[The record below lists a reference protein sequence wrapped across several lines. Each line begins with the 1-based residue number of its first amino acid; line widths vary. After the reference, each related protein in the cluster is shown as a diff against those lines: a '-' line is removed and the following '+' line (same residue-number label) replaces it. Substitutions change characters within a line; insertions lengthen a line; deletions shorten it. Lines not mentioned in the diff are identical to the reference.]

1 MRKRQAISG
10 RRTALSGGVYLIQ
23 DGDQL
28 VEMSERPYDSEA
40 LLQELIERY
49 PNLLAVEQA
58 SSLRKTAR
66 QWLIV
71 KRTGSILLDDVGAT
85 EWSLNHLFL
94 DRQAIPTLV
103 DVKRDKDQRPCRE
116 IVGQMLDY
124 AANAVVYWPVE
135 SVLAQFEVNCRRYN
149 RDPEQILEEFL
160 GPEADEEPFWQQ
172 VKTNLQAGKIRLIF
186 VADQISAEMQRVV
199 EFLNKQVDPAEVLAV
214 EVKQY
219 ISQDKGLRTLVSR
232 VIGQTAEAQ
241 QRKASTARE
250 RRQWDEA
257 SFLLEYEVRYGEDDA
272 AIAKAIYDWT
282 KQHNHLQVQWATG
295 DTYGGFA
302 ARLTSPKHP
311 AELFFVGI
319 DGTLQISSD
328 VYAALPPFDRES
340 EWYEL
345 RNRLSSIGLALPIDP
360 SERRLPNFQLST
372 LPNTEAIEPVLST
385 FEWILSKIDL
395 Y

>member
-1 MRKRQAISG
+1 M
-10 RRTALSGGVYLIQ
+10 SGGVYLIQ

-49 PNLLAVEQA
+49 PNLLAVDETTSQ
-58 SSLRKTAR
+58 RRTTR

-71 KRTGSILLDDVGAT
+71 KRTGSVPLDDVGAT

-94 DRQAIPTLV
+94 DKQAIPTLV
-103 DVKRDKDQRPCRE
+103 DVKRDSDQRQRRE

-124 AANAVVYWPVE
+124 AANAVIYWPVE
-135 SVLAQFEVNCRRYN
+135 SVLAQFEANCRRYN
-149 RDPEQILEEFL
+149 RDPEQVLEEFL
-160 GPEADEEPFWQQ
+160 GVGADEEQFWQQ

-186 VADQISAEMQRVV
+186 VADRIPSEMQRVV

-219 ISQDKGLRTLVSR
+219 ISQGEGLKTLVSK

-250 RRQWDEA
+250 RRQWDES
-257 SFLLEYEVRYGEDDA
+257 SFLLEYEARYGEDEA
-272 AIAKAIYDWT
+272 AMVKEIHDWIGS
-282 KQHNHLQVQWATG
+282 HSSLQLQWATG

-302 ARLTSPKHP
+302 ARLALPRQP
-311 AELFFVGI
+311 AELFFLGI

-328 VYAALPPFDRES
+328 VYSVLPPFTLEP

-345 RNRLSSIGLALPIDP
+345 RNRLSSIGLSLPIDP
-360 SERRLPNFQLST
+360 NERRLPNFQLST
-372 LPNTEAIEPVLST
+372 LPDAHAIEPVLST
-385 FEWILSKIDL
+385 FDWVVSKINA
-395 Y
+395 

>member
-1 MRKRQAISG
+1 M
-10 RRTALSGGVYLIQ
+10 SGGVYLIQ

-58 SSLRKTAR
+58 TGSRSTLR

-71 KRTGSILLDDVGAT
+71 KRLGSLPMEDVGAT
-85 EWSLNHLFL
+85 DWALNHLFL

-103 DVKRDKDQRPCRE
+103 DVKRDSDQRPHRE

-135 SVLAQFEVNCRRYN
+135 SILAQFEANCRRYN

-160 GPEADEEPFWQQ
+160 GPDIDEEQFWQQ

-186 VADQISAEMQRVV
+186 VADQIEPEMQRVV

-219 ISQDKGLRTLVSR
+219 ISQQEGLRTLVSK

-241 QRKASTARE
+241 QRKAGTTRE

-257 SFLLEYEVRYGEDDA
+257 SFLAEYEARYGEDDA
-272 AIAKAIYDWT
+272 AMIKKIYDWI
-282 KQHNHLQVQWATG
+282 QARPDLQLQWATG
-295 DTYGGFA
+295 DSYGGFA
-302 ARLTSPKHP
+302 ARLAAAQP
-311 AELFFVGI
+311 AELFFAGI
-319 DGTLQISSD
+319 DGTLQVSSD
-328 VYAALPPFDRES
+328 VYAVLPPFNHQS

-345 RNRLSSIGLALPIDP
+345 RNRFSSIGLALPINP
-360 SERRLPNFQLST
+360 SERRYPKFQLSA

-385 FEWILSKIDL
+385 FEWVIDQL
-395 Y
+395 AKA

>member
-1 MRKRQAISG
+1 M
-10 RRTALSGGVYLIQ
+10 SGGVYLIQ

-49 PNLLAVEQA
+49 PNLLAVDPA
-58 SSLRKTAR
+58 STHQSTNR

-71 KRTGSILLDDVGAT
+71 KRMGSIPLDEVGAT

-103 DVKRDKDQRPCRE
+103 DVKRGSDPRPRRE

-135 SVLAQFEVNCRRYN
+135 SVLAQFEANCRRYN

-160 GPEADEEPFWQQ
+160 GPEADEEQFWQQ

-186 VADQISAEMQRVV
+186 VADQISSEMQRVV

-219 ISQDKGLRTLVSR
+219 ISQGEGLKTLVSK

-250 RRQWDEA
+250 RRQWDED
-257 SFLLEYEVRYGEDDA
+257 SFLLEYQTRYGEDDA
-272 AIAKAIYDWT
+272 AMVKEIYDWIEF
-282 KQHNHLQVQWATG
+282 HPDLQVQWATG

-302 ARLTSPKHP
+302 ARLATAKQP
-311 AELFFVGI
+311 AELFFIGI

-328 VYAALPPFDRES
+328 AYAILSPFDQEA

-360 SERRLPNFQLST
+360 GERRLPNFQLST
-372 LPNTEAIEPVLST
+372 LPNTAAIEPVLST
-385 FEWILSKIDL
+385 FDWVLSRL
-395 Y
+395 ER

>member
-1 MRKRQAISG
+1 M
-10 RRTALSGGVYLIQ
+10 SGGVYLIQ

-49 PNLLAVEQA
+49 PNLLAVDPVSTHQ
-58 SSLRKTAR
+58 STNR

-71 KRTGSILLDDVGAT
+71 KRMGSIPLDEVGAT

-103 DVKRDKDQRPCRE
+103 DVKRGSDPRPRRE

-135 SVLAQFEVNCRRYN
+135 SVLAQFEANCRRYN

-160 GPEADEEPFWQQ
+160 GPEADEEQFWQQ

-186 VADQISAEMQRVV
+186 VADQISSEMQRVV

-219 ISQDKGLRTLVSR
+219 ISQGEGLKTLVSK

-250 RRQWDEA
+250 RRQWDED
-257 SFLLEYEVRYGEDDA
+257 SFLLEYQTRYGEDDA
-272 AIAKAIYDWT
+272 AMVKEIYDWIEF
-282 KQHNHLQVQWATG
+282 HPDLQVQWATG

-302 ARLTSPKHP
+302 ARLATAKQP
-311 AELFFVGI
+311 AELFFIGI

-328 VYAALPPFDRES
+328 AYAILSPFDQEA

-360 SERRLPNFQLST
+360 GERRLPNFQLST
-372 LPNTEAIEPVLST
+372 LPNTAAIEPVLST
-385 FEWILSKIDL
+385 FDWVLSRL
-395 Y
+395 ER

>member
-1 MRKRQAISG
+1 M
-10 RRTALSGGVYLIQ
+10 SGGVYLIQ

-49 PNLLAVEQA
+49 PNLLAVDPA
-58 SSLRKTAR
+58 STHQSTNR

-71 KRTGSILLDDVGAT
+71 KRMGSIPLDEVGAT

-103 DVKRDKDQRPCRE
+103 DVKRGSDPRPRRE

-135 SVLAQFEVNCRRYN
+135 SVLAQFEANCRRYN

-160 GPEADEEPFWQQ
+160 GPEADEEQFWQQ

-186 VADQISAEMQRVV
+186 VADQISSEMQRVV

-219 ISQDKGLRTLVSR
+219 ISQGEGLKTLVSK

-250 RRQWDEA
+250 RRQWDED
-257 SFLLEYEVRYGEDDA
+257 SFLLEYQTRYGEDDA
-272 AIAKAIYDWT
+272 AMVKEIYDWIEF
-282 KQHNHLQVQWATG
+282 HPDLQVQWATG

-302 ARLTSPKHP
+302 ARLAAAKQP
-311 AELFFVGI
+311 AELFFIGI

-328 VYAALPPFDRES
+328 AYAILSPFDQEA
-340 EWYEL
+340 EWHEL

-360 SERRLPNFQLST
+360 GERRLPNFQLST
-372 LPNTEAIEPVLST
+372 LPNTAAIEPVLST
-385 FEWILSKIDL
+385 FDWVLSRL
-395 Y
+395 ER

>member
-1 MRKRQAISG
+1 M
-10 RRTALSGGVYLIQ
+10 SGGVYLIQ

-49 PNLLAVEQA
+49 PNLLAVDPA
-58 SSLRKTAR
+58 STHQSTNR

-71 KRTGSILLDDVGAT
+71 KRMGSIPLDEVGAT

-94 DRQAIPTLV
+94 DRQAVPTLV
-103 DVKRDKDQRPCRE
+103 DVKRGSDPRPRRE

-135 SVLAQFEVNCRRYN
+135 SVLAQFEANCRRYN

-160 GPEADEEPFWQQ
+160 GSEADEEQFWQQ

-186 VADQISAEMQRVV
+186 VADQISSEMQRVV

-219 ISQDKGLRTLVSR
+219 ISQGEGLKTLVSK

-250 RRQWDEA
+250 RRQWDED
-257 SFLLEYEVRYGEDDA
+257 SFLLEYQTRYGEDDA
-272 AIAKAIYDWT
+272 AMVKEIYDWIEF
-282 KQHNHLQVQWATG
+282 HPDLQVQWATG

-302 ARLTSPKHP
+302 ARLATAKQP
-311 AELFFVGI
+311 AELFFIGI

-328 VYAALPPFDRES
+328 AYAILSPFDQEA

-360 SERRLPNFQLST
+360 GERRLPNFQLST
-372 LPNTEAIEPVLST
+372 LPNTAAIEPVLST
-385 FEWILSKIDL
+385 FDWVLSRL
-395 Y
+395 ER